1 MKKRYGL
8 LGAVAAIGAAALFL
22 LQPASAPDEYILTS
36 GTILTM
42 DANTPRVEAIAVS
55 SGIITGRGDLKDLQ
69 NTHPGV
75 KLIDLEGQTLLPGL
89 IEPHTH
95 PIASALLGA
104 VFDVSGFTYLNRAD
118 IMAAL
123 EGAGEAMALTPWLI
137 AYGWDPVAVADLAP
151 PSLEELDRI
160 SPERP
165 MIVLTQMMHEAF
177 VNTAALKAAGIS
189 MEGDPEDR
197 HGVLRDADGH
207 PTGVL
212 RELDAINAVL
222 GFVPPAADPVVEI
235 LLRRQYAA
243 YAKAGYT
250 TIGVTGAVGKHPD
263 PVGLIQRISGHSSP
277 LRSFVYLMPEQ
288 FDRYLLGGDAEFSIL
303 GAKFWMDGSPFTGG
317 AASDAPYENTE
328 LTNERLGIPQSHL
341 AGLAM
346 DEDEFAS
353 EVMRLHRLGYQIAVH
368 VQGERA
374 INAALSAFEVAQND
388 MPRPELH
395 HRLEHNALITRDQIR
410 RAGRLGVSLGFF
422 IDHIYYYGDA
432 LPQLF
437 GADRASRYMPMR
449 WAVDVGVVTT
459 LHGDHPASPIG
470 PLRSLRSAT
479 TRLSRSGDTQTAP
492 EQSISIEAA
501 LMAMTL
507 NAARQ
512 LGQEKLIGSLE
523 VGKLADFTVL
533 SGDPTSVEPDKI
545 VDLDVTETWKN
556 GQPVNTGMMSWLK
569 PGLVISA
576 LWDMVAN

>member
-1 MKKRYGL
+1 ML
-8 LGAVAAIGAAALFL
+8 LL
-22 LQPASAPDEYILTS
+22 LRPASAPDEYILS
-36 GTILTM
+36 GGTILTM
-42 DANTPRVEAIAVS
+42 DADTPKVEAVS
-55 SGIITGRGDLKDLQ
+55 VSHGVITGTGDLQDLQ
-69 NTHPGV
+69 NSHPGLTV
-75 KLIDLEGQTLLPGL
+75 IDLHGQTLLPGL

-104 VFDVSGFTYLNRAD
+104 VVDVSGFTYSNRAD
-118 IMAAL
+118 IMTAL

-137 AYGWDPVAVADLAP
+137 AYGWDPVAVPDLSP
-151 PSLEELDRI
+151 PTLVELDRI

-177 VNTAALKAAGIS
+177 VNTLALKAAGIS
-189 MEGDPEDR
+189 MEGEPEDR
-197 HGVLRDADGH
+197 HGVLRDADGR

-222 GFVPPAADPVVEI
+222 GFVPAAADPVVEI

-250 TIGVTGAVGKHPD
+250 SIGVTGAVGKHPD
-263 PVGLIQRISGHSSP
+263 PVGLLQRISGDASP
-277 LRSFVYLMPEQ
+277 LRSFVYLLSEQ
-288 FDRYLLGGDAEFSIL
+288 LDRLPLGGDAEFSIM

-328 LTNERLGIPQSHL
+328 LTNERLGIPHSHL

-346 DEDEFAS
+346 DGDKFAG

-374 INAALSAFEVAQND
+374 VDAALSALEAAQSD
-388 MPRPELH
+388 MPRPNLH

-410 RAGRLGVSLGFF
+410 KARELGVSLGFF

-437 GADRASRYMPMR
+437 GAGRANRYMPMR
-449 WAVDVGVVTT
+449 WAVDEGLVTT

-492 EQSISIEAA
+492 EQSISTEAA

-512 LGQEKLIGSLE
+512 LGQEELIGSLE

-533 SGDPTSVEPDKI
+533 SGDPMTVEPDI
-545 VDLDVTETWKN
+545 IADLEVTGTWKN
-556 GQPVNTGMMSWLK
+556 GQPVNTGMISWLK
-569 PGLVISA
+569 PGLVATA
-576 LWDMVAN
+576 LWERIMR